1 MVSYRADMKTIVITA
16 PSGAG
21 KTTIVKSLLKKL
33 DKLDFSVSATTRQ
46 MRGGEVDGRDYYF
59 LSSKEFHQRAE
70 AGDFVEWEEVYEEI
84 FYGTLK
90 SEVKRLSDL
99 GKCIIFDIDVRGAL
113 NLKRYFGDKC
123 LALFIKPP
131 SYEVLAERLKNR
143 NTESEDSLKKR
154 LDKVKIELDYEQCFD
169 YTIVNDKLEVAISE
183 ATNLTNAF
191 ISHQNAE
198 YELSEYN

>member
-1 MVSYRADMKTIVITA
+1 MVPYRDDMKTIVVTA

-21 KTTIVKSLLKKL
+21 KTTIVKSLLNKL
-33 DKLDFSVSATTRQ
+33 DKFEFSVSATTRQ
-46 MRGGEVDGRDYYF
+46 MREGEVDGKDYYF
-59 LSSKEFHQRAE
+59 LTPWEFHQRAE
-70 AGDFVEWEEVYEEI
+70 AGDFVEWEEVYEGL

-90 SEVKRLSDL
+90 SEVKRLTEL
-99 GKCIIFDIDVRGAL
+99 GKYIIFDIDVKGAL

-131 SYEVLAERLKNR
+131 SYEILAERLKNR
-143 NTESEDSLKKR
+143 NTESENSLKKR
-154 LDKVKIELDYEQCFD
+154 LDKVKIELDYEQYFD

-191 ISHQNAE
+191 INRQNAE